1 MNERTIETIQR
12 HLRLAFM
19 AAVTASMLALTL
31 YHARRG
37 LSGVPASAVYAL
49 TASFGLEFLRS
60 AIRQP

>member
-1 MNERTIETIQR
+1 MNEKTIDTIQR

-37 LSGVPASAVYAL
+37 FSGLPASVVYAL
-49 TASFGLEFLRS
+49 TAGFGLEFLR
-60 AIRQP
+60 AAVRHP